1 VEVAS
6 GDVTDP
12 QSLPPAFADV
22 QAVCHSA
29 ALVSS
34 WARDRRLFHRVNV
47 EGAAHVFEAAL
58 RSAVTRVV
66 YTSTIFVLG
75 PSEEAPGSW
84 RGLADETYVPAK
96 RRFHTEY
103 ERTKTEALVQ
113 VDEFAARGLPVVT
126 VMPGVVY
133 GPGRQ
138 TEGSFINPLIAG
150 VARGR
155 LGPLVGTG
163 RQRWCFAYVADAARG
178 HVLAAERG
186 QPGARYILGGEN
198 LAVAEFLS
206 LAAELAGRPW
216 RWRAL
221 PLALAQALTLPG
233 VLRARLG
240 PFGSGPPLPGGP
252 RLTPGAVAALV
263 HSWAFSTEKARRELG
278 YSVTPA
284 RRALQETLAWLQD
297 SGH

>member
-1 VEVAS
+1 VEVAT
-6 GDVTDP
+6 GDVTEP
-12 QSLPPAFADV
+12 ATLPPALADV

-34 WARDRRLFHRVNV
+34 WARDRGLFHRVNV
-47 EGAAHVFEAAL
+47 EGSANVFEAAL

-75 PSEEAPGSW
+75 PSDQAPGSW
-84 RGLADETYVPAK
+84 RGLADETCVPAR

-103 ERTKTEALVQ
+103 ERTKTEALSR
-113 VDEFAARGLPVVT
+113 VDEFVARGLPVVT

-133 GPGRQ
+133 GPGHE
-138 TEGSFINPLIAG
+138 TEGSFINPLIAA

-163 RQRWCFAYVADAARG
+163 RERWCFAYIADVARG

-186 QPGARYILGGEN
+186 QPGVRYILGGEN
-198 LAVAEFLS
+198 LAVANFLS

-221 PLALAQALTLPG
+221 PLLLAQALTLPD

-240 PFGSGPPLPGGP
+240 GAPP

-278 YSVTPA
+278 YAVTPVGK
-284 RRALQETLAWLQD
+284 ALQEMLAWLQD